1 MKPLMGINVK
11 LIKIKYS
18 DNQIMLLNAMMPI
31 LKNQLIT
38 INKKCWLLFRTK
50 RLESQQSRE
59 VCDMDQLARDLSI
72 LLTRHD
78 MSDIVLVVGR
88 EQVQFFLHSLILAC
102 RFVLFG

>member
-38 INKKCWLLFRTK
+38 IHDKC
-50 RLESQQSRE
+50 
-59 VCDMDQLARDLSI
+59 
-72 LLTRHD
+72 
-78 MSDIVLVVGR
+78 
-88 EQVQFFLHSLILAC
+88 
-102 RFVLFG
+102 